1 MRLQNA
7 DDKVYWHLK
16 PQLLVLTVHATN
28 AVGVGVQDT
37 VSYITNADGFRLD
50 VGWCGI
56 ETTVGS
62 SIAGAL
68 VLSDGGSGLYHITNT
83 SAFRNYITDG
93 LNVLLQGLLSNNVV
107 SESGIFDFAGM
118 DSIRSAQEMMAK
130 SYVVSTSDGS
140 FTIPFRNRLKI
151 SGGIYGGFSVRMCA
165 ITHLEPT
172 LFRHRSSRRLMA
184 TDFTV
189 AGRSVSR
196 TPAPS
201 STDVEGVVFQAEP
214 LVHHLPLDH
223 NSTNN
228 NTINNNVVNS
238 HHDHDDHNGVYSWI
252 GVIVLISVLG
262 CACGFR

>member
-7 DDKVYWHLK
+7 GDQVYWHLK

-28 AVGVGVQDT
+28 ALGVGVQDT

-68 VLSDGGSGLYHITNT
+68 ALSDGGSGLYHITNT

-93 LNVLLQGLLSNNVV
+93 LNEILQDLLTNNVV
-107 SESGIFDFAGM
+107 SESRIFDFAGM
-118 DSIRSAQEMMAK
+118 DSIRSGQELQAK

-151 SGGIYGGFSVRMCA
+151 SGGIYGGFSVRMCS

-172 LFRHRSSRRLMA
+172 LFRHRSSSRRLLA

-201 STDVEGVVFQAEP
+201 STEVEGVVFQAEP
-214 LVHHLPLDH
+214 LHHDPPQDH
-223 NSTNN
+223 NTTDDYDDGNFHH
-228 NTINNNVVNS
+228 NT
-238 HHDHDDHNGVYSWI
+238 DDGDNGVFIWI
-252 GVIVLISVLG
+252 GVIVLISVLVS
-262 CACGFR
+262 AFFFW